1 MWKDLAIYIIRSCEP
16 GARVVEVGA
25 GRFLDVSEHIR
36 KHSKIDLILTDI
48 KPSHGGII
56 EDDVTSP
63 RMDIY
68 RGASLIYSIRP
79 PAELL
84 APLMRVADAAGA
96 RLIIKPLTGEDIVTP
111 KRMKLVN
118 FQRTFFYEYK
128 PLPENPRAHQPG
140 ANKP

>member
-79 PAELL
+79 PAELH
-84 APLMRVADAAGA
+84 APS
-96 RLIIKPLTGEDIVTP
+96 
-111 KRMKLVN
+111 
-118 FQRTFFYEYK
+118 
-128 PLPENPRAHQPG
+128 
-140 ANKP
+140 